1 MSIFS
6 RKMIR
11 VRVAGVIIRDNRI
24 LLIAH
29 KKNGD
34 EYWLPP
40 GGGIDYGESAEE
52 ALVRE
57 MKEELSLDVM
67 VKDLV
72 FSCDSIEPT
81 GNRHILNLFFACES
95 EGQPVLG
102 KDKILS
108 RFGYFNADELGRVKL
123 FPPFGKQLINY
134 LQGNPQPVYQGSIWE
149 EL

>member
-1 MSIFS
+1 
-6 RKMIR
+6 MIR
-11 VRVAGVIIRDNRI
+11 VRVAGVIAREDKI

-29 KKNGD
+29 KKKGE

-40 GGGIDYGESAEE
+40 GGGIDYGESAVE

-57 MKEELSLDVM
+57 MKEELSIDVT

-95 EGQPVLG
+95 EGQPILG
-102 KDKILS
+102 NDKRLS
-108 RFGYFNADELGRVKL
+108 RFGYFNSEELAVIKI
-123 FPPFGKQLINY
+123 FPPCSRQLINY
-134 LQGNPQPVYQGSIWE
+134 LQGKPQPIYQGSIWE